1 MPRSR
6 FYCNTFWVSNI
17 SNMPTDGGGV
27 TVKNLNPKVPST
39 KNYTPLP
46 IDICCFSFW
55 LWGEIMY
62 LCVCVRSRAGGM
74 LHWPFRCDFC
84 EAAGVKRLENEN
96 VQHNDAFACAIRW
109 QFSMLECIFFPHFYT
124 HTHEKQKTK
133 TIDAE
138 RHVPQIALM
147 WERRP
152 MCCKFNVKVG
162 RYLRCFCNLNQLV
175 ILCIIFVFLF
185 ACVEFNDGN
194 GVTLEK

>member
-62 LCVCVRSRAGGM
+62 LCVCVCARVQGECYIGLFEVMS
-74 LHWPFRCDFC
+74 
-84 EAAGVKRLENEN
+84 VKQRVSNGWKMKMCNIMMRLRVGNFQWLN
-96 VQHNDAFACAIRW
+96 V
-109 QFSMLECIFFPHFYT
+109 FFFHTFTHT

-152 MCCKFNVKVG
+152 MCGKFNVKVG

-175 ILCIIFVFLF
+175 ILCIIFVFPF

-194 GVTLEK
+194 GVTLEM